1 LSLLRFAD
9 WRFEMTGRVVLLLLL
24 CRAGPGRAG
33 DGLDVGEWLSRPG
46 VKLLAVEFY
55 ASWCGPCKKA
65 VPQWKELHEAYRDRG
80 LRLVVVSV
88 QDPDGQCVNPGWN
101 PDDVVCDTE
110 GHLAES
116 WGVGDSLPKAFLWSW
131 RGSLLVRGGH
141 IHAVEQAV
149 QEELGRLPR
158 VTLAETMESELRDL
172 LRTEL
177 ARTGK
182 VDVVAGQD
190 ENEALA
196 AIRKQ
201 SHDVGFSEQ
210 STCKLGERLAA
221 NSLLKSSFVK
231 AGGGKR
237 LLVQLFSAETGCL
250 NASAGVFWNEERPE
264 LSVAEA
270 VTELLGSLRVKP
282 ELPGTSNRA
291 TTEVRERVIGEE
303 EKGWEM
309 ENVDGI
315 IVAFETAPPGAVV
328 LLDGKVL
335 CQASPCS
342 KLTVP
347 GSHVVEFQLES
358 YQPMHEKIEVTAKTR
373 GFKRNLT
380 PDFGWLTVESEPD
393 GLSVALDERPWGTTP
408 VKRRQVASGPHR
420 VLVSDP
426 RYYDKGREVVIER
439 GEHEEISVD
448 LSPREGGLKVHARD
462 TQGNDLRAQ
471 VLLDDV
477 PIGWTPFSGKVLVGS
492 YKIGVVLDDS
502 TWVEDVV
509 LKERQVKELKAVLDR
524 SGESSDK
531 ANPEGSANTPFHQF
545 FNKEN

>member
-1 LSLLRFAD
+1 MA
-9 WRFEMTGRVVLLLLL
+9 RVAFLVALFLARPAL
-24 CRAGPGRAG
+24 AG
-33 DGLDVGEWLSRPG
+33 DGLDVREWLSRPG

-65 VPQWKELHEAYRDRG
+65 VPQWKKLHEAYRDRG

-149 QEELGRLPR
+149 EEELGRLPR
-158 VTLAETMESELRDL
+158 VTLAETMESGLRDL

-190 ENEALA
+190 ENDALA
-196 AIRKQ
+196 EIRKQ
-201 SHDVGFSEQ
+201 SHDVSFSER

-231 AGGGKR
+231 AGNGKR

-270 VTELLGSLRVKP
+270 VTELLSSLRVKP

-291 TTEVRERVIGEE
+291 STEVRERVIGEE

-315 IVAFETAPPGAVV
+315 IVAFETDPPGAVV

-347 GSHVVEFQLES
+347 GSHTVEFQLES
-358 YQPMHEKIEVTAKTR
+358 YLPKHEKVEVSAKAR
-373 GFKRNLT
+373 GIKRNLT
-380 PDFGWLTVESEPD
+380 PDFGWLTVRSDPSGLPVKLD
-393 GLSVALDERPWGTTP
+393 GQPWGTTP
-408 VKRRQVASGPHR
+408 VVRRQVASGPRR
-420 VLVSDP
+420 VLVSDH
-426 RYYDKGREVVIER
+426 RYYDKGKEVVVKR
-439 GEHEEISVD
+439 GEHEEVEVK
-448 LSPREGGLKVHARD
+448 LAPREGGLKVQARD
-462 TQGNDLRAQ
+462 PRGNDLQAD
-471 VLLDDV
+471 VLLDGV
-477 PIGWTPFSGKVLVGS
+477 RVGTTPFSGKVL
-492 YKIGVVLDDS
+492 IGTRKLSVVLDDKVWEKS
-502 TWVEDVV
+502 VVIKEQQVERV
-509 LKERQVKELKAVLDR
+509 LADLDSAGKTAKLPIGPEDPRNSPFRQFF
-524 SGESSDK
+524 GG
-531 ANPEGSANTPFHQF
+531 EGS
-545 FNKEN
+545 ER